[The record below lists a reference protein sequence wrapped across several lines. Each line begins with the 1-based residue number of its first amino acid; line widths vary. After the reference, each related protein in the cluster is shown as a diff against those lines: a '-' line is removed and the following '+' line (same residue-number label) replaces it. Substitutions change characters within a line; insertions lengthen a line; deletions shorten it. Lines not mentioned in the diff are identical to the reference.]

1 MPSFRCFHNHA
12 GSCRP
17 ESESEREFF
26 LTLAA
31 LSENFLEIWKRLEW
45 ITNKTCLFY
54 NKWLT
59 IRWGAG
65 VEFLV
70 PFKSW
75 CHNHNGHALQLE
87 ITAYMGPIAISDEE
101 KLSPLMFWK
110 RNEQVYPHLSILAR
124 VFLTPSASS
133 VPVESL
139 FSITGITKNS
149 RRSSLASY
157 RLNKLTFVHDNYH
170 LFFPIGK

>member
-1 MPSFRCFHNHA
+1 MRRFHLDLKARASNNFFKW
-12 GSCRP
+12 
-17 ESESEREFF
+17 ERERIFSHSRWVRIF
-26 LTLAA
+26 W
-31 LSENFLEIWKRLEW
+31 IWKRLEW

-110 RNEQVYPHLSILAR
+110 QNEQVYPYLSILAR

-170 LFFPIGK
+170 LFFSIGK